1 MRRQTIGSLSQA
13 AERIGAV
20 VRLIADI
27 AGKTNLLA
35 LNATIEA
42 ARAGEA
48 GKGFAVVAGEVKA
61 LAAQTAN
68 ATEEISQQ
76 IAGLRG
82 ATEAAV
88 TAVDEIGHTLDD
100 VAQVAVS
107 VAAAIE
113 EQNAAT
119 KEIARN
125 VTESGSAVQ
134 EVTSR
139 IAEVSA
145 EARTTGEQA
154 AQLRATSDQVAGDIA
169 LLRGA
174 LVRTVR
180 TATVEAD
187 RRLEARAV
195 LDEPCTVTFGS
206 DVTRIAARCATLSHG
221 GAAIKLSDGGE
232 AAGDHGTVV
241 LERRGGVS
249 ARFEVRSTD
258 PDGRLHVRFVAPE
271 PAFEQVLERL
281 LAAPREARRA

>member
-1 MRRQTIGSLSQA
+1 M
-13 AERIGAV
+13 
-20 VRLIADI
+20 
-27 AGKTNLLA
+27 
-35 LNATIEA
+35 
-42 ARAGEA
+42 
-48 GKGFAVVAGEVKA
+48 VAGEVKA

-68 ATEEISQQ
+68 ATEEIAQQ
-76 IAGLRG
+76 ISGLRG
-82 ATEAAV
+82 ATGAAV
-88 TAVDEIGHTLDD
+88 TAVDEIGRTLDE

-125 VTESGSAVQ
+125 ITESGSAVQ
-134 EVTSR
+134 EVTTR

-169 LLRGA
+169 VLRGT

-187 RRLEARAV
+187 RRIEVRAV
-195 LDEPCTVTFGS
+195 LDDPCTLTFGS
-206 DVTRIAARCATLSHG
+206 DVRRMSGTLSDVSHG

-232 AAGDHGTVV
+232 AAGEHGTVV
-241 LERRGGVS
+241 LERRGGVR
-249 ARFEVRSTD
+249 ARFDVRSTD
-258 PDGRLHVRFVAPE
+258 AEGLLHVRFVKPE
-271 PAFEQVLERL
+271 PAFEKALETL
-281 LAAPREARRA
+281 LAAPRVARRA